1 MSTTLVK
8 ISVFA
13 IAAFLVAG
21 FVFAD
26 LGQSASAVH
35 QKNVNSRNNHQRNS
49 CTDDCNSLTNQ
60 NNQNNQNS
68 SYSYPACF
76 FWGCFLFFMSIKNQ
90 FSKGNMQ

>member
-26 LGQSASAVH
+26 LGQSAIAK
-35 QKNVNSRNNHQRNS
+35 KNVNSGDNNQKNR
-49 CTDDCNSLTNQ
+49 CTDDCNSLTT
-60 NNQNNQNS
+60 
-68 SYSYPACF
+68 
-76 FWGCFLFFMSIKNQ
+76 K
-90 FSKGNMQ
+90 

>member
-26 LGQSASAVH
+26 LGQSASANPH
-35 QKNVNSRNNHQRNS
+35 QKNVNSGNNHQKNS
-49 CTDDCNSLTNQ
+49 CTDDCNSLTIKITKTTKVQ
-60 NNQNNQNS
+60 AEV
-68 SYSYPACF
+68 PATDITLLNLYF
-76 FWGCFLFFMSIKNQ
+76 FCNLLKF
-90 FSKGNMQ
+90 

>member
-26 LGQSASAVH
+26 LGQSASANPH
-35 QKNVNSRNNHQRNS
+35 QKNVNSGNNHQRNS

-60 NNQNNQNS
+60 NNQNNQGSGGS
-68 SYSYPACF
+68 S
-76 FWGCFLFFMSIKNQ
+76 
-90 FSKGNMQ
+90 GNGFTG

>member
-26 LGQSASAVH
+26 LGQSASANTH
-35 QKNVNSRNNHQRNS
+35 QKNVNSGNNHQRNS
-49 CTDDCNSLTNQ
+49 CTDDCNTLTNQ
-60 NNQNNQNS
+60 NNQNNQGSGGS
-68 SYSYPACF
+68 S
-76 FWGCFLFFMSIKNQ
+76 
-90 FSKGNMQ
+90 GNGFTG

>member
-26 LGQSASAVH
+26 LGQSASANPH
-35 QKNVNSRNNHQRNS
+35 QKNVNSGNNHQRNS
-49 CTDDCNSLTNQ
+49 VQMIVIL
-60 NNQNNQNS
+60 
-68 SYSYPACF
+68 
-76 FWGCFLFFMSIKNQ
+76 
-90 FSKGNMQ
+90 